1 MCSLLDRCAVKKDT
15 FRPLC
20 LVRKVRSL
28 KRDFELPLFQIVF
41 LRSIYFN
48 YIYFNF
54 TPFLLQYAHVYVVI
68 RVYEICGRLYQD
80 KLKLQAHRLLFHLG
94 ILGLL
99 NPKTST
105 FAIHVLKK
113 SGVCVCGWYSNG
125 VPPFFQK
132 DLSNAQFRIQNRSLL
147 VKRKWHLQKPFIRVF
162 TFCRFYNEII
172 RKQKECAL
180 YFSVD
185 SMKLS
190 NTEKRLFYN
199 CCIFTI
205 TSICR
210 TLDRKCVNR
219 KYF

>member
-68 RVYEICGRLYQD
+68 RVYEKCGRGRLYQD

-180 YFSVD
+180 YFSVA
-185 SMKLS
+185 
-190 NTEKRLFYN
+190 
-199 CCIFTI
+199 
-205 TSICR
+205 
-210 TLDRKCVNR
+210 
-219 KYF
+219 

>member
-1 MCSLLDRCAVKKDT
+1 MCSSLDRCAVKKDT

-54 TPFLLQYAHVYVVI
+54 TPFLLYAHVYVVI

-80 KLKLQAHRLLFHLG
+80 KHILKAQRRLFHLG

-105 FAIHVLKK
+105 LAIHVLKK
-113 SGVCVCGWYSNG
+113 SGVCVWMVFKWCAPIRPVRGFIEIG
-125 VPPFFQK
+125 IEFFG
-132 DLSNAQFRIQNRSLL
+132 
-147 VKRKWHLQKPFIRVF
+147 
-162 TFCRFYNEII
+162 
-172 RKQKECAL
+172 
-180 YFSVD
+180 
-185 SMKLS
+185 
-190 NTEKRLFYN
+190 
-199 CCIFTI
+199 
-205 TSICR
+205 
-210 TLDRKCVNR
+210 DRP
-219 KYF
+219 

>member
-20 LVRKVRSL
+20 LVRKVKSL

-68 RVYEICGRLYQD
+68 RVYEKCGRLYQD

-99 NPKTST
+99 NPMTST
-105 FAIHVLKK
+105 LAIHVLKK
-113 SGVCVCGWYSNG
+113 VVFKWCA
-125 VPPFFQK
+125 PI
-132 DLSNAQFRIQNRSLL
+132 LSKRF
-147 VKRKWHLQKPFIRVF
+147 VKCSIPDS
-162 TFCRFYNEII
+162 
-172 RKQKECAL
+172 KQKSARQKKMAL
-180 YFSVD
+180 
-185 SMKLS
+185 
-190 NTEKRLFYN
+190 TEAIYQSFY
-199 CCIFTI
+199 ILQI
-205 TSICR
+205 
-210 TLDRKCVNR
+210 L
-219 KYF
+219 

>member
-20 LVRKVRSL
+20 LVRKVKSL

-68 RVYEICGRLYQD
+68 RVYEKCGRLYQD

-105 FAIHVLKK
+105 LAIHVLKK
-113 SGVCVCGWYSNG
+113 VVFKWCA
-125 VPPFFQK
+125 PI
-132 DLSNAQFRIQNRSLL
+132 LSKRF
-147 VKRKWHLQKPFIRVF
+147 VKCSIPDS
-162 TFCRFYNEII
+162 
-172 RKQKECAL
+172 KQKSARQKKMAL
-180 YFSVD
+180 
-185 SMKLS
+185 
-190 NTEKRLFYN
+190 TEAIYQSFY
-199 CCIFTI
+199 ILQI
-205 TSICR
+205 
-210 TLDRKCVNR
+210 L
-219 KYF
+219 